1 MRQARVGITANP
13 AVIQLPVHL
22 PRDVWTRW
30 PDMRSRRRYHGARAK
45 DAAPGFDDPVLDGL
59 LLGDFARDLRAG
71 MCDGQ
76 TRTGLFGGGM
86 AVAGVRR
93 FAVICG
99 IVAVAAALGAAVLR

>member
-1 MRQARVGITANP
+1 MANP
-13 AVIQLPVHL
+13 AVIRLPVHL

-45 DAAPGFDDPVLDGL
+45 DAAPGFGDPVLDGL

-71 MCDGQ
+71 KCDGQ
-76 TRTGLFGGGM
+76 TRTGMFGGGM
-86 AVAGVRR
+86 AVLGRARR

-99 IVAVAAALGAAVLR
+99 IVVIAAALSVALLR

>member
-1 MRQARVGITANP
+1 MANP
-13 AVIQLPVHL
+13 AVIHLPVHL

-76 TRTGLFGGGM
+76 TRTGLFGRGM
-86 AVAGVRR
+86 AALGRARR
-93 FAVICG
+93 FAVTG
-99 IVAVAAALGAAVLR
+99 AVVAIAAALGVALLR